1 MSAEQTTSTPLLD
14 AEEAQLELLRQKVGC
29 KYNKGVICG
38 LNNPAK
44 CKRCGWNPN
53 AIKPAPA
60 QPWLT

>member
-1 MSAEQTTSTPLLD
+1 MSMEQTTSTLLLD
-14 AEEAQLELLRQKVGC
+14 AEEAQLEMLRQKVGC

-53 AIKPAPA
+53 ATKLTPA